1 MNKESFFIFFKN
13 ALDEGITKKEKRN
26 ILEKKIK
33 ENSSLLNEK
42 IDDKK
47 TTLIHYTINIRNN
60 LTENDRLFIIYIMMV
75 QGSKF
80 INTRMVD
87 PEYSK
92 GKTPFMCALNY
103 DYMYIANY
111 LRQNGAR
118 LGIKLDK
125 DEEEY
130 YEIFFRERLKKT
142 KKGFKQKNG
151 DVGTSIIIYSKQNQ
165 KELLL
170 KILKDEGNKQ
180 INKREG
186 GTHNT
191 ALHYA
196 VINVFPEITKIL
208 ISNGAKCNILNESN
222 ETPVMMYNR
231 LKDRDKT
238 LMRIAFYTCLKDNEK
253 APEEAKRKLKPKIK
267 LKAKREAE
275 ARAKKASEEDKRKLE
290 ADLKAKREAEA
301 RAKKASEEAK
311 RKLEADLK
319 AKREAEARAK
329 KASEEA
335 KRKLEADL
343 KAKKASE
350 EAKRKLEAYLKA
362 KREAEA
368 RAKKVSEEA
377 KRKLEAD
384 LKAKKVSEEAKRK
397 LEADLKAKKASE
409 EAKRKLEADL
419 KAKRE
424 AEARAK
430 NSFIL
435 KKGDEPAYC
444 LGDTISGE
452 DCKKDA
458 YWRYKRKQYCTIHLP
473 KEAKIL
479 REKGSYKNISDKRLG
494 WAK

>member
-275 ARAKKASEEDKRKLE
+275 ARAKKASEE
-290 ADLKAKREAEA
+290 
-301 RAKKASEEAK
+301 
-311 RKLEADLK
+311 
-319 AKREAEARAK
+319 
-329 KASEEA
+329 A